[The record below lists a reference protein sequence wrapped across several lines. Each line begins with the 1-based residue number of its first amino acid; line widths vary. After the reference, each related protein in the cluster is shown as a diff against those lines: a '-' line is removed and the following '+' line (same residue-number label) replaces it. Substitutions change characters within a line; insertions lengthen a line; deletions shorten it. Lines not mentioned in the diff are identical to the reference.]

1 MSDHSE
7 NKKKRTVV
15 ITEQQ
20 QNLHVDAKAFVRKA
34 HNGTLHF
41 LSAPPLP

>member
-15 ITEQQ
+15 TTEQEE
-20 QNLHVDAKAFVRKA
+20 NLHVGAKAFVRKA
-34 HNGTLHF
+34 HN
-41 LSAPPLP
+41 LS

>member
-7 NKKKRTVV
+7 NKEKRIFV

-20 QNLHVDAKAFVRKA
+20 ENLHVDFKAFVRKA
-34 HNGTLHF
+34 QTVICH
-41 LSAPPLP
+41 